1 MLVIYGSEF
10 GGSGMLLPILVV
22 AHGFWALHAILSSVL
37 IALGR
42 VGEIAWVSAAAI
54 MPASVIFT
62 GAIYLHGAVGAR
74 SLAPWCQPS
83 FVRSSA

>member
-1 MLVIYGSEF
+1 
-10 GGSGMLLPILVV
+10 MLLPILVV

-62 GAIYLHGAVGAR
+62 GAIYLHGAVGAAVA
-74 SLAPWCQPS
+74 SALVPS